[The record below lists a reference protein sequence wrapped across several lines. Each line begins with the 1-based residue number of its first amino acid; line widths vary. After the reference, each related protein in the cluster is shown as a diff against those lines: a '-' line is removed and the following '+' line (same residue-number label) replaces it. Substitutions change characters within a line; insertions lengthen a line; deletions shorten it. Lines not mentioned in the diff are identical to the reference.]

1 MQHGLKVHI
10 TTTLLAVLIAAT
22 GLSFFVIASFWLR
35 DGALSL
41 AREKEL
47 QLALLAAVA
56 GQQAGKSADQPPH
69 GDAFFS
75 VLAVESLRDSGAVA
89 VCLRVGAELACYG
102 DEDVHHADLSR
113 MLTEP
118 PTAPARSLHGLARAG
133 MVPGRRYLDLT
144 LSLDSP
150 DQVRGALALRYPL
163 APLNQRIHGLQR
175 YIIVYLGVNL
185 IILLVIGFFR
195 LHRGVIRPVESLIRR
210 TDSYTD
216 EGGMP
221 FLALEGGN
229 QLGQLA
235 GSMERMLGR
244 IKADREQLQRH
255 LVSLQE
261 ANQELIATRE
271 EMVRT
276 EKLSSV
282 GRLAAGLAHE
292 IGNPLGIVQGYLGLI
307 KQKDLSEQER
317 QEFSTRAEQEVQRIS
332 RLVHRLLDLS
342 RPVATTSGDVDVH
355 RVLGEVID
363 LLRPQPLL
371 DGIDLTSRLEAAESV
386 VHGNAAQLLQV
397 FLNCLIN
404 AADAVHAAGERG
416 TIEVRS
422 ENIDHAGKPALR
434 VTIADSGIGLAE
446 GERANVFD
454 PFFTTKEP
462 GKGTGLG
469 LSVSYALLKAMGG
482 DISLANRVEG
492 GALATIVLPLLLYE
506 DEKGDEMGDGMGDE
520 RASISTAAGE
530 QGEEAA

>member
-1 MQHGLKVHI
+1 MRHGLKVHI
-10 TTTLLAVLIAAT
+10 TITLLVLLIAAT

-47 QLALLAAVA
+47 QITLLAAGAGRQVA
-56 GQQAGKSADQPPH
+56 ELPADQPSH
-69 GDAFFS
+69 GVTFFS
-75 VLAVESLRDSGAVA
+75 LLAEESLHTSGAVA
-89 VCLRVGAELACYG
+89 ACLRVGSELSCHG
-102 DEDVHHADLSR
+102 DEKLHYAHLTW
-113 MLTEP
+113 MLTDKP
-118 PTAPARSLHGLARAG
+118 GATARSLHGLAWAG

-150 DQVRGALALRYPL
+150 DQVKGSLALRFPL

-175 YIIVYLGVNL
+175 YIIVYLGGNL

-195 LHRGVIRPVESLIRR
+195 LHRGVIRPVENLIRR

-216 EGGMP
+216 EGGVP

-229 QLGQLA
+229 ELGQLA

-255 LVSLQE
+255 LVSLQQ

-317 QEFSTRAEQEVQRIS
+317 LEFTTRAEQEVLRIS

-342 RPVATTSGDVDVH
+342 RPAASTSGDVDVH
-355 RVLGEVID
+355 RVLGEVVD
-363 LLRPQPLL
+363 LLRPQPLM
-371 DGIDLTSRLEAAESV
+371 DGIELTCRLHAAESV
-386 VHGNAAQLLQV
+386 IHGNAAQLLQV
-397 FLNCLIN
+397 FLNCFIN

-416 TIEVRS
+416 TIDICTDTVDQEGKRAVR
-422 ENIDHAGKPALR
+422 IA
-434 VTIADSGIGLAE
+434 IADNGIGLTE
-446 GERANVFD
+446 GERTNVFD

-469 LSVSYALLKAMGG
+469 LSVSYALLKSMGG
-482 DISLANRVEG
+482 DISLTSRAEG
-492 GALATIVLPLLLYE
+492 GALATIILPLLQYGGE
-506 DEKGDEMGDGMGDE
+506 MASSSVAQGDHG
-520 RASISTAAGE
+520 
-530 QGEEAA
+530 EAAS

>member
-1 MQHGLKVHI
+1 
-10 TTTLLAVLIAAT
+10 
-22 GLSFFVIASFWLR
+22 
-35 DGALSL
+35 
-41 AREKEL
+41 
-47 QLALLAAVA
+47 
-56 GQQAGKSADQPPH
+56 
-69 GDAFFS
+69 
-75 VLAVESLRDSGAVA
+75 
-89 VCLRVGAELACYG
+89 
-102 DEDVHHADLSR
+102 
-113 MLTEP
+113 
-118 PTAPARSLHGLARAG
+118 
-133 MVPGRRYLDLT
+133 
-144 LSLDSP
+144 
-150 DQVRGALALRYPL
+150 
-163 APLNQRIHGLQR
+163 
-175 YIIVYLGVNL
+175 
-185 IILLVIGFFR
+185 
-195 LHRGVIRPVESLIRR
+195 
-210 TDSYTD
+210 
-216 EGGMP
+216 
-221 FLALEGGN
+221 
-229 QLGQLA
+229 
-235 GSMERMLGR
+235 
-244 IKADREQLQRH
+244 
-255 LVSLQE
+255 
-261 ANQELIATRE
+261 
-271 EMVRT
+271 MVRT

>member
-1 MQHGLKVHI
+1 VRHGLKVHI
-10 TTTLLAVLIAAT
+10 TITLLALLIAAT

-47 QLALLAAVA
+47 QITLLAAVA
-56 GQQAGKSADQPPH
+56 GRQAAELPADQPPH
-69 GDAFFS
+69 GVTFFS
-75 VLAVESLRDSGAVA
+75 LLAEESLRTSGAVA
-89 VCLRVGAELACYG
+89 ACLRVESELSCHG
-102 DEDVHHADLSR
+102 DEELHHAHLTR
-113 MLTEP
+113 MLTDKP
-118 PTAPARSLHGLARAG
+118 GATARSLHGLDWAG

-150 DQVRGALALRYPL
+150 DQIKGSLALRYPL
-163 APLNQRIHGLQR
+163 APLNQRIHGLQH
-175 YIIVYLGVNL
+175 YIIVYLGGNL

-195 LHRGVIRPVESLIRR
+195 LHRGVIRPVENLIRR

-216 EGGMP
+216 EGGVP

-229 QLGQLA
+229 ELGQLA

-255 LVSLQE
+255 LVSLQQ

-307 KQKDLSEQER
+307 KQQDLSEQER
-317 QEFSTRAEQEVQRIS
+317 LEFTTRAEQEVQRIS

-342 RPVATTSGDVDVH
+342 RPAAGTSGDVDVH
-355 RVLGEVID
+355 RVLGEVVD

-371 DGIDLTSRLEAAESV
+371 DGIELTCRLHAAESV
-386 VHGNAAQLLQV
+386 IHGNAAQLLQV
-397 FLNCLIN
+397 FLNCFIN

-416 TIEVRS
+416 TIEVCT
-422 ENIDHAGKPALR
+422 ETVDQEGKKVVRIA
-434 VTIADSGIGLAE
+434 IADNGIGLTE
-446 GERANVFD
+446 GERTNVFD

-469 LSVSYALLKAMGG
+469 LSVSYALIKAMGG
-482 DISLANRVEG
+482 DISLTNRTEG
-492 GALATIVLPLLLYE
+492 GALATIILPLLPCW
-506 DEKGDEMGDGMGDE
+506 DKMPSASAAQGDH
-520 RASISTAAGE
+520 
-530 QGEEAA
+530 GEEAS